1 MESKALW
8 YWEGLDLFGKFCPVK
23 MGHAEHAH
31 ERRSFQSG
39 ELIYR
44 QADPPSS
51 LYFIERGRVRIGS
64 FQGDGNDT
72 TKALL
77 REGEVF
83 GEMVIAGEASRSD
96 FAQALEDDVQICVIP
111 WDGLQALM
119 KDDAE
124 LSLRLVKWMGYR
136 MRRMERRLEVLAFK
150 DARTRIVEF
159 LRDAA
164 AFKGKKIGD
173 EVLIRTKLTHKD
185 IAALTAT
192 SRQTVSETL
201 NDLRRENQ
209 IFFERGKILLRDLDQ
224 LK

>member
-1 MESKALW
+1 M
-8 YWEGLDLFGKFCPVK
+8 FGKFCPVK
-23 MGHAEHAH
+23 LGKAEGAH
-31 ERRSFQSG
+31 ERRVFSSG
-39 ELIYR
+39 EMIYR
-44 QADPPSS
+44 QSDPPMS
-51 LYFIERGRVRIGS
+51 LYFIESGRVRIGAH
-64 FQGDGNDT
+64 QDDGTDIT
-72 TKALL
+72 RALL

-83 GEMVIAGEASRSD
+83 GEMVIAGEPSRTD
-96 FAQALEDDVQICVIP
+96 FAEALEDDVQICVLP
-111 WDGLQALM
+111 WEGLQALM
-119 KDDAE
+119 KDDAD
-124 LSLRLVKWMGYR
+124 LSLRVVKWMGYR
-136 MRRMERRLEVLAFK
+136 MRRMERKMEVLAFK

-173 EVLIRTKLTHKD
+173 EILIRTKLTHKD

-209 IFFERGKILLRDLDQ
+209 IFFERGKILIRDIEQ